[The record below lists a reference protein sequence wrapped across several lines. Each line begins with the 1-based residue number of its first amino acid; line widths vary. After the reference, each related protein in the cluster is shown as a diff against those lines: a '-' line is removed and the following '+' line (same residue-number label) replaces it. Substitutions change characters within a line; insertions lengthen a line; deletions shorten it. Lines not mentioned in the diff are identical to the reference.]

1 VSVLTILPIQLL
13 VKTLASIFW
22 DRDWVAWA
30 AVGFFSAWQALL
42 TNLL

>member
-30 AVGFFSAWQALL
+30 AVGFSAWQAWL